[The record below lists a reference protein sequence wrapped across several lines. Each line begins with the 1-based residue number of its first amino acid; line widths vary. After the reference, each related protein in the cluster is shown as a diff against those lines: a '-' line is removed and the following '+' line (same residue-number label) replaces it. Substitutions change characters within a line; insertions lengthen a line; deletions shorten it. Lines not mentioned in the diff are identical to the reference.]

1 MTVRVL
7 KSLNRLGIEELRA
20 YLARL
25 RAGSAEAPPLTMLDD
40 SAYTKELPVE
50 LGVAATPFA
59 SRFDLGR
66 YLTDLLEPLGANVSH
81 RDVGLW
87 AWLSLAWLD
96 QVCPVDETG
105 KRQPGRDYRHI
116 PDLGYRYQHRH
127 LLLGPF
133 QLYRRHG
140 AHSALLLAGPL
151 YAESGVYH
159 EIASRQDL
167 VANRGVLEAAQQ
179 LYLDAKR
186 GRPKPGA
193 QGSINHPGTVR
204 RFVRVLQQLDVTYD
218 IYGLTAKQILELLPP
233 EFDAWR
239 IKPVLELAT
248 RERAGA
254 EDHATAPR
262 DLGQGRPPPQP

>member
-1 MTVRVL
+1 VTERTL
-7 KSLNRLGIEELRA
+7 KSLNRLGLEELRT

-25 RAGSAEAPPLTMLDD
+25 RDGRDEAPPFALLDD
-40 SAYTKELPVE
+40 PAYIKELPVE
-50 LGVAATPFA
+50 LEVGVPLFT
-59 SRFDLGR
+59 SRFELGR
-66 YLTDLLEPLGANVSH
+66 YLTELLEPLRADVTD
-81 RDVGLW
+81 RDIGLW
-87 AWLSLAWLD
+87 AWLSLAWFD
-96 QVCPVDETG
+96 QVCPIDEAG

-116 PDLGYRYQHRH
+116 PDFSFRNKHRH

-140 AHSALLLAGPL
+140 TSAALLLAGSL
-151 YAESGVYH
+151 NSESGVYH

-193 QGSINHPGTVR
+193 QGSINQPGTVR

-233 EFDAWR
+233 EFDDWR
-239 IKPVLELAT
+239 ARQALDLAT
-248 RERAGA
+248 TTRKPKQE
-254 EDHATAPR
+254 PS
-262 DLGQGRPPPQP
+262 LRPPSP